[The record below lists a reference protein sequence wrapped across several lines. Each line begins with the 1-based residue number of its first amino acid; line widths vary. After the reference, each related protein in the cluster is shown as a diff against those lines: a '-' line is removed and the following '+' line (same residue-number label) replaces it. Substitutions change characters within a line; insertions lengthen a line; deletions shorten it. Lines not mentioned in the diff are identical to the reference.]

1 MSITSLEVGCSH
13 VPPKIDESGGTVRK
27 EQRRRHSPLHKELW
41 KKIAVRSAPLITAT
55 HIYGEYS
62 KKRPNLCIECV
73 EFVLKL
79 FWHEWAYLLTSL

>member
-1 MSITSLEVGCSH
+1 MRLATATQMWITNLEVGCSH

-62 KKRPNLCIECV
+62 KKTL
-73 EFVLKL
+73 VLYKHISQV
-79 FWHEWAYLLTSL
+79 F

>member
-1 MSITSLEVGCSH
+1 MRLATATQMSITNLEVGCSH

-62 KKRPNLCIECV
+62 KKKT
-73 EFVLKL
+73 EFV
-79 FWHEWAYLLTSL
+79 YRVC

>member
-1 MSITSLEVGCSH
+1 MRLATATQMWITNLEVGCSH

-55 HIYGEYS
+55 YLSIYGEYR
-62 KKRPNLCIECV
+62 KKT
-73 EFVLKL
+73 EFV
-79 FWHEWAYLLTSL
+79 YRVC